1 MFFIR
6 HNIGKNK
13 EPAHDLGFL
22 SHSLSSARDETMAPS
37 LICTEHFKRRK
48 CFTMKSSKN
57 CPEHAARIKAT
68 RLLKAD
74 NLA

>member
-13 EPAHDLGFL
+13 EPAHDLGF
-22 SHSLSSARDETMAPS
+22 SSARDETMATS

-48 CFTMKSSKN
+48 CFTMKSSKD

-74 NLA
+74 ILA